1 MSPRMVPS
9 TDNYRSLKETRIL
22 MSAVLNHVRIFV
34 LVFSSFDT
42 NTLLDDNPV
51 RIFSFFSDFHI
62 LHFLGSHALC
72 ALR

>member
-51 RIFSFFSDFHI
+51 RIFS
-62 LHFLGSHALC
+62 LC
-72 ALR
+72 